1 MRIHGHVRKK
11 QRNYNL
17 VPDTSVIIN
26 FTGDIFIFLSS
37 CYLTQA
43 IKPVCIIDLG
53 GFLGGLMNSMSMP
66 YRALQTLQDLV
77 VFEIFCSRSL
87 FFRTELSVPEVSSM
101 DWWADLAEET
111 KVLNRRDFSID
122 GRLSP

>member
-1 MRIHGHVRKK
+1 
-11 QRNYNL
+11 
-17 VPDTSVIIN
+17 
-26 FTGDIFIFLSS
+26 
-37 CYLTQA
+37 
-43 IKPVCIIDLG
+43 
-53 GFLGGLMNSMSMP
+53 MNSMSML
-66 YRALQTLQDLV
+66 YRALQTLLDLV

-87 FFRTELSVPEVSSM
+87 FFRTELSVPAVSSM